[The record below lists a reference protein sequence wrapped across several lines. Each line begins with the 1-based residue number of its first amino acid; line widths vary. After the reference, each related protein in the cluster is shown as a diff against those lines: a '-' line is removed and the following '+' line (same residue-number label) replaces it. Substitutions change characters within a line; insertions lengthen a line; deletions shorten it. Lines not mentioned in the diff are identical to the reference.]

1 MAIGNSFRTF
11 AVFVLAAGMGACGG
25 IAVSDGAPP
34 EAGSLDSSAAAAAD
48 AGSDGTVE
56 LDASEVACPGLP
68 LGDGSLTWVTGTVA
82 GGSVRATL
90 CPGAAAMYFE
100 DLGPMY
106 APAAFGYL
114 SGGLPLYAPGLVF
127 DVPRTAVAWQ
137 LEFELDGV
145 FAEGATYESPDGG
158 GDVTVEFE
166 YVIPDSPGI
175 DCTPDASTTCPPG
188 CDVVQV
194 PCLER
199 CGPVECRPHGTLFD
213 FVTDY
218 YSPYTR
224 TTEAEPATIHVAAV
238 DPPDAGALCPVHASF
253 EATLVNVDDGPD
265 TMTVNMSF

>member
-1 MAIGNSFRTF
+1 VTAIGNSFRTC
-11 AVFVLAAGMGACGG
+11 AVFVLAAGTGACGG
-25 IAVSDGAPP
+25 IAASDGAPQ
-34 EAGSLDSSAAAAAD
+34 EAGSLDSSAAAD
-48 AGSDGTVE
+48 AGADGTVD
-56 LDASEVACPGLP
+56 LDASGVACPGLS

-100 DLGPMY
+100 DLGPKY

-114 SGGLPLYAPGLVF
+114 SGGLPLYGPGLVF

-137 LEFELDGV
+137 LDFELDGV
-145 FAEGATYESPDGG
+145 FAEGGTYESPDGG
-158 GDVTVEFE
+158 GAVTVDFE

-199 CGPVECRPHGTLFD
+199 CGPVECRPHGALFD

-224 TTEAEPATIHVAAV
+224 TTEAEPATIHVASV
-238 DPPDAGALCPVHASF
+238 DPTDAGALCPVHGSF
-253 EATLVNVDDGPD
+253 EATLVNVDGGPD
-265 TMTVNMSF
+265 TVTVNMSF